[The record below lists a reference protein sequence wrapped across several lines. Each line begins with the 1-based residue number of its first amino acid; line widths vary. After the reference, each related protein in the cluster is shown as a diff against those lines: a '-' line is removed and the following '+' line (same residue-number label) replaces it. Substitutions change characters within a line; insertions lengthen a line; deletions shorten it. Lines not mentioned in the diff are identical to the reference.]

1 MLFRLFL
8 LLAGVAPY
16 ALADVEFTSPSAGQT
31 LTGGSTIKVAWK
43 DSGDKPAISD
53 LQGYQLFLCAGGN
66 DEKSFIQLAP
76 IVQTGKFST
85 GNAASGTVSVSVG
98 GDDKNAYF
106 LKMISTATG
115 GTVVN
120 YSDRFT
126 LSGMKGTFP
135 PNVEQ
140 GIKGVTGTGGPKTE
154 NNVDKNAAEVPA
166 NGQAGGP
173 YAVTYTAQTGLTK
186 YAPMQGKPGTKIT
199 AKNPT
204 PQYPTSSVKIAKT
217 FLPTPSQVTTMTV
230 SATYSASSHE
240 NTASPAPMPHDD
252 MQKYLA
258 RWRD

>member
-1 MLFRLFL
+1 
-8 LLAGVAPY
+8 
-16 ALADVEFTSPSAGQT
+16 
-31 LTGGSTIKVAWK
+31 
-43 DSGDKPAISD
+43 
-53 LQGYQLFLCAGGN
+53 
-66 DEKSFIQLAP
+66 
-76 IVQTGKFST
+76 
-85 GNAASGTVSVSVG
+85 
-98 GDDKNAYF
+98 
-106 LKMISTATG
+106 MISTATG

-126 LSGMKGTFP
+126 LSGMTGTFP

-140 GIKGVTGTGGPKTE
+140 GIKGVTGTGGPQTE
-154 NNVDKNAAEVPA
+154 NNVDKNAAAVPA

-230 SATYSASSHE
+230 SATYSASSQE
-240 NTASPAPMPHDD
+240 NTVCCSTRCIM
-252 MQKYLA
+252 
-258 RWRD
+258 RI